1 MSGAR
6 PDPRNVVVTGGGTGI
21 GRAVAQAF
29 AAAGDQVVIT
39 GRRKGVLDEAA
50 AAIGAGTRVVSF
62 DASDPV
68 QVAGALVDLPAT
80 VDVLINNAGGNTDL
94 GHGDPVDL
102 TGLTA
107 AWQANFEANVMSA
120 VLVTEA
126 LRPRMGV
133 GGRIVNFSSIGAHRP
148 GAGSYAAAK
157 AAIEAW
163 TFTLAAQLGPEGITA
178 NVIAPGYIEAT
189 EFFRG
194 GMSPQRLEFN
204 IASTLNKRAGT
215 PGDIAASV
223 MFLASPEAS
232 HITGQTLHVNGG
244 AFLGR

>member
-1 MSGAR
+1 MTGPA
-6 PDPRNVVVTGGGTGI
+6 PRTVVVTGGGTGI
-21 GRAVAQAF
+21 GFAVAQAF
-29 AAAGDQVVIT
+29 VAAGDRVVIT
-39 GRRKGVLDEAA
+39 GRRKGVLDDAVAA
-50 AAIGAGTRVVSF
+50 LGPAAGSVAF
-62 DASDPV
+62 DASDPA
-68 QVAGALVDLPAT
+68 QVGGALIELPSA
-80 VDVLINNAGGNTDL
+80 VDVLVNNAGGNTDFA
-94 GHGDPVDL
+94 HDEPVDL
-102 TGLTA
+102 VGLSA
-107 AWQANFEANVMSA
+107 AWQANFEANVLSA
-120 VLVTEA
+120 VLVTES
-126 LRPRMGV
+126 LRPRMGA

-189 EFFRG
+189 EFFRA
-194 GMSPQRLEFN
+194 GMSKERLEFN

-215 PGDIAASV
+215 PEDIAATV
-223 MFLASPEAS
+223 LFLASPGAS